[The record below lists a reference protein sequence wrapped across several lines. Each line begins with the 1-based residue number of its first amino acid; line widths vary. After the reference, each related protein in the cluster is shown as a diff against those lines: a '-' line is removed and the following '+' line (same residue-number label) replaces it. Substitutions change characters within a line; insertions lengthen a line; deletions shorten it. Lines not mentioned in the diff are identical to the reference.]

1 MPHPPDTLITLV
13 ASRMKVADGVVQL
26 ELASAD
32 GRPLPAFEPGAHID
46 VHLAN
51 GLIRQYSLTNFQPAA
66 DSYTIAVGL
75 AEPSRGGSKHIHDA
89 ISTGSFLRIS
99 PPGNSF
105 PIAPDASGYV
115 FVAGG
120 IGITP
125 ILSMARWCEM
135 NRKPW
140 RLLYAARCR
149 KRAAYAD
156 ELAALGG
163 DRVRLHFDDEAG
175 QFVDLSAWLGKL
187 RRDEHVYC
195 CGPEPLMN
203 AVEAATAL
211 HPAAGVHFERFTPPE
226 PPTAATSHPFK
237 LKLRLSARELTVEA
251 GTSILDTLEQAG
263 IDHPFGCREG
273 LCRSCEAEVCAG
285 IPDHRDYVLSD
296 AEKASNRTLMVCV
309 SRAKNDCLELNL

>member
-1 MPHPPDTLITLV
+1 MSHPPDTLAAMV
-13 ASRMKVADGVVQL
+13 ASRTELADGVVQL
-26 ELASAD
+26 ELTSAD

-46 VHLAN
+46 VCLAD
-51 GLIRQYSLTNFQPAA
+51 GLIRQYSLANFQPAP

-75 AEPSRGGSKHIHDA
+75 AEPSRGGSKQIHDA
-89 ISTGSFLRIS
+89 VSAGNLLRIS
-99 PPGNSF
+99 RPRNSF
-105 PIAPDASGYV
+105 PIDPDATGYV

-125 ILSMARWCEM
+125 IISMARWCEM

-140 RLLYAARCR
+140 RLLYAARNR
-149 KRAAYAD
+149 QRAAYAD

-163 DRVRLHFDDEAG
+163 ARVRLHFDDEAG
-175 QFVDLSAWLGKL
+175 QVADLAAWLGTL
-187 RRDEHVYC
+187 RTGEHVYC
-195 CGPEPLMN
+195 CGPGPLMK
-203 AVEAATAL
+203 AVEAATVT
-211 HPAAGVHFERFTPPE
+211 HSAACVHFERFSAPE
-226 PPTAATSHPFK
+226 PPTAAASHPFT
-237 LKLRLSARELTVEA
+237 LKLRLSARELTVAA

-296 AEKASNRTLMVCV
+296 AEKASNQTIMVCV